1 MQKDKMQQ
9 FTMRITGS
17 NRTELVAIMYE
28 LIDTYLEDA
37 VSARKADRHDDFQN
51 QVRYA
56 DRVIKELMDILDFK
70 YEISADL
77 YRLYRFCRKRLAY
90 SLMKYDTTGIEE
102 AQRIL
107 TPLGTSFRELS
118 KQDTSG
124 PLMRNTQ
131 KVAYGM
137 TYGKSDIA
145 EDSTS
150 DPNRGYFA

>member
-1 MQKDKMQQ
+1 
-9 FTMRITGS
+9 MRITNS
-17 NRTELVAIMYE
+17 NRTELVAIMYDM
-28 LIDTYLEDA
+28 IDTYLADA
-37 VSARKADRHDDFQN
+37 VSARAADDHDGFQA
-51 QVRYA
+51 QVRLA

-77 YRLYRFCRKRLAY
+77 YRLYHYCRKRLAV

-107 TPLGTSFRELS
+107 TALGTSFHELA

-124 PLMRNTQ
+124 PLMKNTE
-131 KVAYGM
+131 KVAYGA

-145 EDSTS
+145 EAPAS

>member
-1 MQKDKMQQ
+1 MQKDRIQQ

-17 NRTELVAIMYE
+17 NRTELVAVMYDM
-28 LIDTYLEDA
+28 IDTYLADA
-37 VSARKADRHDDFQN
+37 VHARETDDHDGFQM
-51 QVRYA
+51 QVRLA

-77 YRLYRFCRKRLAY
+77 YRLYHFCRKRLAY
-90 SLMKYDTTGIEE
+90 SLMKYDTAGIGE

-107 TPLGTSFRELS
+107 TALGASFRELA
-118 KQDTSG
+118 KQDHSA
-124 PLMRNTQ
+124 PLMKNTQ
-131 KVAYGM
+131 KVAYGA

-145 EDSTS
+145 EAPAA